1 MNLGQVKL
9 TTVQIH
15 VGQYDRN
22 EISNRNE
29 FSMQVVN
36 SRSEFCAVSSESYL
50 VHMCVANI
58 IEKTNTKT
66 N

>member
-36 SRSEFCAVSSESYL
+36 SRSEFCAVSSES
-50 VHMCVANI
+50 
-58 IEKTNTKT
+58 
-66 N
+66 